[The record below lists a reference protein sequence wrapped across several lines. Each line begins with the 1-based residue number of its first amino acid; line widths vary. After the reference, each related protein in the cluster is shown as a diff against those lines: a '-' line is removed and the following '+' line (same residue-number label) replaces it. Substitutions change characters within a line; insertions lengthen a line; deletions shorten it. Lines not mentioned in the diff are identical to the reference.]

1 MITYIDEAYRICQDY
16 NENECFWQKM
26 KDTETMEENCFCLS
40 DCSVSKYDHFD
51 SFMPLSDKCEIGW
64 YNEEYDVY
72 LDETGNNLGREVD
85 WHKRLSR

>member
-1 MITYIDEAYRICQDY
+1 
-16 NENECFWQKM
+16 M
-26 KDTETMEENCFCLS
+26 KDTEAMEENCFCLA

-72 LDETGNNLGREVD
+72 LNEAGNYLSSGKVN
-85 WHKRLSR
+85 WQNRLSR